1 MEIDS
6 TIARVKD
13 LIAQR
18 ERIDAQLSELLV
30 VAAKRGRPRKAETHS
45 EEPKVE

>member
-1 MEIDS
+1 MDIDS
-6 TIARVKD
+6 TLARVKD

-30 VAAKRGRPRKAETHS
+30 VGPKRGRPRKGERS
-45 EEPKVE
+45 EEPSAQ